1 MTEANLATA
10 FNPTKRQGPLAPED
24 IVRDRNMS
32 IEDKRARLASWAS
45 DARAVPN
52 CPALRRLDDGN
63 LVLIDEVLSA
73 LKVLDGQQVESA
85 RPSNEHTTRFSRGHW
100 SRLARKWRRNRDDD
114 DDDGPPTAPA
124 SMWPFAPVSGGD
136 LAAAA

>member
-32 IEDKRARLASWAS
+32 TEDKRALLASWAS
-45 DARAVPN
+45 DVRAVPN

-63 LVLIDEVLSA
+63 LVLIDEVLTA
-73 LKVLDGQQVESA
+73 LKMLDGEQVQSA
-85 RPSNEHTTRFSRGHW
+85 RPSNEHTPHFGRGHW
-100 SRLARKWRRNRDDD
+100 SRMARKWRRNRDDD
-114 DDDGPPTAPA
+114 DDDDPPTAPA